1 MFNGQYSGQPV
12 PECQTILN
20 FVAARGVVGGSRGEE
35 QIKRYRSFASSSCYI
50 TTTSITTQ
58 YANVNQLSDM

>member
-1 MFNGQYSGQPV
+1 VAHTYLQNLHKTTEYYMFNGQYSGQPV

-35 QIKRYRSFASSSCYI
+35 QIKRCR
-50 TTTSITTQ
+50 
-58 YANVNQLSDM
+58 